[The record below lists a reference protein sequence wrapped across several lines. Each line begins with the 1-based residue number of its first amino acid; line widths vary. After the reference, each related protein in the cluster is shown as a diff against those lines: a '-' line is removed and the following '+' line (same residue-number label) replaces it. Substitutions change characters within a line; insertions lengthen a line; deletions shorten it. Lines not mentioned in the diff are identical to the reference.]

1 MCIFFTMLLLLFLL
15 RSRCSPS
22 ESRHLAMSLS
32 FVLTDL
38 EHEVDSFF
46 VACGECERVLV
57 ANECAVVGELAH
69 GLLHGGGEL
78 LVEVEA
84 SLDELR
90 GLLKRDLAAT
100 ARDHFVEELQSVAR
114 REVGLREGAVRVG
127 VQVVLRQVAA
137 SEQVLVQVDLRLVID
152 QLAGD

>member
-1 MCIFFTMLLLLFLL
+1 MCIFFTMFFLLFLL

-22 ESRHLAMSLS
+22 ERGHLAMSLTL
-32 FVLTDL
+32 VLTDL
-38 EHEVDSFF
+38 EHEVNGFF

-57 ANECAVVGELAH
+57 ADERAVVGELAH

-84 SLDELR
+84 GLDELR
-90 GLLKRDLAAT
+90 GLLQRDLAAA
-100 ARDHFVEELQSVAR
+100 ARDHLVEELQSVAR
-114 REVGLREGAVRVG
+114 GEVALRESAVRVG

-137 SEQVLVQVDLRLVID
+137 SEKVLVQVNLRLVID
-152 QLAGD
+152 QVAGD